1 MLKINKH
8 TAVKL
13 VQACSEA
20 CDVQD
25 GFLVES
31 RYNELIAVVGMIEDH
46 LWVARVLGTEPEI
59 ILSNQDVQ
67 DLVYLGDSLK
77 DLLCQQ

>member
-8 TAVKL
+8 TALKL
-13 VQACSEA
+13 VQACERA

-31 RYNELIAVVGMIEDH
+31 RYSELISIVGSIEDH
-46 LWVARVLGTEPEI
+46 LWLAKVLGTEPEI

-67 DLVYLGDSLK
+67 DLSYLGDSLK
-77 DLLCQQ
+77 DLLCQ